1 MRATATNPRIISDV
15 KRARWLLESSP
26 ALAAVDQRFQHT
38 RAFQRAAQILDV
50 TGRYGL
56 KHDRVSLPVNQ
67 RARASHYAKFI
78 AQPAENRYTP
88 ILSDV
93 DCVRLGCC
101 LHLLELLHTY
111 TACSLPRHTMVP
123 CLGMPISQSR
133 TIAFDVLRRVETQ
146 NAYADEALR
155 AELGPGVRT
164 EDAGLATELTLGVL
178 RWRRLLDFLIDR
190 NLTKATKTLDTEV
203 RIALRLGVYQL
214 WFLERVPAHAAVH
227 ESVELVKRARKRS
240 AAPLVN
246 AVLRK
251 AAKEAAQF
259 ARSRSAFASFL
270 PADLPIVEQMGILH
284 SHPTWLVERWL
295 RNVGEERTRA
305 LLETNNHV
313 PDVSCYVLDA
323 QRRDDVVS
331 SLKKVG
337 CVIEP
342 GLLLRDAWRLR
353 AGNPGATEAMQKG
366 WAAIQDEASQT
377 VAHLLAVEE
386 GNSVLDLC
394 AAPGGKTIL
403 LARAAGSEGHVIA
416 ADLHGHRV
424 RAMAERFETAGV
436 RNVELVTLDGT
447 QPLPFK
453 NRFDRILVDAPC
465 SGTGTLARHPE
476 IRWQLRA
483 EDLTDLHARQVRLL
497 KNALAN
503 LAPHGRLIYSTC
515 SLEPEEN
522 EHAVSE
528 ALGGARGEFRVVTPR
543 RALQQLL
550 RDGVAVESLI
560 DADGFFRTCSSAH
573 GTDGFFAA
581 AIEPTSKNF

>member
-1 MRATATNPRIISDV
+1 MRGV
-15 KRARWLLESSP
+15 SS
-26 ALAAVDQRFQHT
+26 
-38 RAFQRAAQILDV
+38 ILRQSV
-50 TGRYGL
+50 
-56 KHDRVSLPVNQ
+56 LPC
-67 RARASHYAKFI
+67 
-78 AQPAENRYTP
+78 P
-88 ILSDV
+88 LM
-93 DCVRLGCC
+93 G
-101 LHLLELLHTY
+101 
-111 TACSLPRHTMVP
+111 
-123 CLGMPISQSR
+123 ISQAR

-146 NAYADEALR
+146 NAYADEVLR
-155 AELGPGVRT
+155 AELGPSVRT

-190 NLTKATKTLDTEV
+190 NLAKATKTLDVEV
-203 RIALRLGVYQL
+203 RIALRLGIYQL

-259 ARSRSAFASFL
+259 ARSRNTFASFL

-313 PDVSCYVLDA
+313 PAVSCYVLDA
-323 QRRDDVVS
+323 QRRDDVVT
-331 SLKKVG
+331 SLKNAC

-342 GLLLRDAWRLR
+342 GLLLRDAWTLHG
-353 AGNPGATEAMQKG
+353 GNPAASEAMRQG
-366 WAAIQDEASQT
+366 WAAIQDEASQA
-377 VAHLLAVEE
+377 VAHLLAVEV

-403 LARAAGSEGHVIA
+403 LARAAGSQGRVIA
-416 ADLHGHRV
+416 ADLYAHRV
-424 RAMAERFETAGV
+424 RTMAERFKTAGV
-436 RNVELVTLDGT
+436 RNVELVTLDGA

-453 NRFDRILVDAPC
+453 KRFDRILVDAPC

-476 IRWQLRA
+476 IRWQLRG
-483 EDLTDLHARQVRLL
+483 EDLTDLQARQVRLL
-497 KNALAN
+497 KNGLEN
-503 LAPHGRLIYSTC
+503 LAPHGKLIYSTC

-522 EHAVSE
+522 ELVVNE
-528 ALGGARGEFRVVTPR
+528 VLGGAPGEFRVVSPR
-543 RALQQLL
+543 DTLQQIL
-550 RDGVAVESLI
+550 RDGVAVESLV
-560 DADGFFRTCSSAH
+560 DADGFFRTCSYGH

-581 AIEPTSKNF
+581 VMERTTQEI